1 MSIRSADSISQ
12 QLEHSIVV
20 GELTEGQPL
29 PAERALMKQ
38 YSASRTVIRE
48 AITALKAKGFLKS
61 RPRHRPIVC
70 RPNADAAMHAAGGVI
85 KHMLA
90 NSRGVHDLYQVRV
103 LFERMLVR
111 DAATKANK
119 DDIQRLKSALDA
131 NEAAI
136 EDSELFYATDV
147 AFHHV
152 LYTISGNLAL
162 PAIHEGFVEWLAPQ
176 WSQMPRSL
184 ERNQGNFLAHQA
196 IYQAILMRDP
206 DQADEALLT
215 HLDAS
220 WDFVRSTFFSEESG
234 NV

>member
-12 QLEHSIVV
+12 QLEHAIMT
-20 GELTEGQPL
+20 GELTEGRPL
-29 PAERALMKQ
+29 PAERTLMER

-48 AITALKAKGFLKS
+48 VITALTAKGFLKS

-70 RPNADAAMHAAGGVI
+70 RPNADAAMHAAGSVI

-111 DAATKANK
+111 DAATRADKN
-119 DDIQRLKSALDA
+119 DIQRLKDALDA
-131 NEAAI
+131 NQAAI
-136 EDSELFYATDV
+136 ENSEQFYATDV

-152 LYTISGNLAL
+152 LYTISGNSAF
-162 PAIHEGFVEWLAPQ
+162 PAIHSGFVEWLAPQ
-176 WSQMPRSL
+176 WSRMPRSR
-184 ERNQGNFLAHQA
+184 ERNQGNFLAHQS

-206 DQADEALLT
+206 DQAEQALLT
-215 HLDAS
+215 HLGAS
-220 WDFVRSTFFSEESG
+220 WDFVRSTFFAGENE
-234 NV
+234 